1 MSNESKIFLTRKLRN
16 VIIKV
21 CQKRQKIKKEVNKM
35 NKVKINK
42 VKAFREALN
51 KSQSEMAILLNISQG
66 TYCKKERRRK
76 FSDKEK
82 IILTNYF
89 KENFPNES
97 LESIFF

>member
-1 MSNESKIFLTRKLRN
+1 MLSLKC
-16 VIIKV
+16 V
-21 CQKRQKIKKEVNKM
+21 KRGKKIKKEVNKM

>member
-1 MSNESKIFLTRKLRN
+1 MTE
-16 VIIKV
+16 
-21 CQKRQKIKKEVNKM
+21 
-35 NKVKINK
+35 VKINK

-51 KSQSEMAILLNISQG
+51 KSQYEMAILLNITQG

-76 FSDKEK
+76 FTDDEK

-89 KENFPNES
+89 KENFPNET

>member
-1 MSNESKIFLTRKLRN
+1 MDE
-16 VIIKV
+16 
-21 CQKRQKIKKEVNKM
+21 
-35 NKVKINK
+35 VKINK

-51 KSQSEMAILLNISQG
+51 KSQYEMAILLNISQG

-76 FSDKEK
+76 FTDDEK

-89 KENFPNES
+89 KENFPNET

>member
-1 MSNESKIFLTRKLRN
+1 MNE
-16 VIIKV
+16 
-21 CQKRQKIKKEVNKM
+21 
-35 NKVKINK
+35 VKINK

-51 KSQSEMAILLNISQG
+51 KSQYEMAILLNITQG

-76 FSDKEK
+76 FTDDEK

-89 KENFPNES
+89 KENFPNET

>member
-1 MSNESKIFLTRKLRN
+1 MNE
-16 VIIKV
+16 
-21 CQKRQKIKKEVNKM
+21 
-35 NKVKINK
+35 VKINK

-51 KSQSEMAILLNISQG
+51 KSQYEMAILLNISQG

-76 FSDKEK
+76 YTDDEK

-89 KENFPNES
+89 KENFPNET

>member
-1 MSNESKIFLTRKLRN
+1 MSKESKKGGDYMD
-16 VIIKV
+16 
-21 CQKRQKIKKEVNKM
+21 E
-35 NKVKINK
+35 VKINK

-51 KSQSEMAILLNISQG
+51 KSQYEMAILLNISQG

-76 FSDKEK
+76 FTDDEK

-89 KENFPNES
+89 KENFPNET